1 MKNGIL
7 KPKEYLNKNFQLL
20 KMVFMDTALK
30 NKTPDIRYLYDM
42 KKILYDKEWA
52 KTAKNLGVYYM
63 YRGLKE
69 KSGLRYDI
77 TVMPAKMLG
86 KELPKTKGH
95 EHMGNYGE
103 VYIVLKGKAIY
114 LMQKR
119 KNEIVEDVYAVMA
132 KKGDVVVIPAGY
144 GHLTIN
150 PSKKFLKMANWM
162 AKEAKSNYKPFEK
175 MRGACY
181 YYTKSGWI
189 KNKNYKKVPKLKFK
203 KPLKSLPKNLDFL
216 YGKKYN

>member
-1 MKNGIL
+1 LKNGIL

>member
-1 MKNGIL
+1 LKNGIL

-52 KTAKNLGVYYM
+52 KTAKNLEVYYM

>member
-1 MKNGIL
+1 
-7 KPKEYLNKNFQLL
+7 
-20 KMVFMDTALK
+20 MDTALK